1 MEQLTRMMP
10 RTAFV
15 TGGSGFVGARLIARL
30 VAGGWSVRALG
41 RSDGALHKVAALGA
55 EPVRGD
61 LTDRQAL
68 AAGMRGCEVVF
79 HVAAHFKLW
88 GPRALFERI
97 NVGGT
102 RAVVEVAH
110 STPEVRRAVMVS
122 AAAVVMGK
130 PEPMRSV
137 SEAEPLRFMSYA
149 PYSASKA
156 RAEQLLLDAN
166 GSRAG
171 FETIAVRPP
180 FIWGAGMPTL
190 DEMTHTVTAGRFQ
203 WVGDG
208 GQAMSTCHVDNLCHA
223 LMLAAERGRS
233 GEAYFVSDGRDR
245 TLKSVIAPL
254 LATRGVDPGERAVPF
269 GVAWTLAG
277 VMGLVWRT
285 LRLKGEPPITR
296 QMLRLIGKDFTVN
309 IGKAT
314 SELGYSAVVSWEE
327 GIAEMRGGAFMP
339 APAALPVNKL
349 AAVSLP
355 SSELEVSPASDSQ
368 PPGILR

>member
-1 MEQLTRMMP
+1 MEQLTRTNP

-30 VAGGWSVRALG
+30 VADGWSVRAVG

-55 EPVRGD
+55 DPVRAD
-61 LTDRQAL
+61 LTDGQAL

-79 HVAAHFKLW
+79 HAAAHFKLW
-88 GPRALFERI
+88 GPRALFEQI

-102 RAVVEVAH
+102 RAIIEAA
-110 STPEVRRAVMVS
+110 SATPEVRRVVMVS

-130 PEPMRSV
+130 PEPMLSV
-137 SEAEPLRFMSYA
+137 REDEPLRFKRYA

-156 RAEQLLLDAN
+156 RAERLLLNAN

-190 DEMTHTVTAGRFQ
+190 DEMAHAVTAGRFQ
-203 WVGDG
+203 WVGGG

-223 LMLAAERGRS
+223 LMLAAERGRG
-233 GEAYFVSDGRDR
+233 GEAYFVSDGRDG

-269 GVAWTLAG
+269 GVAWALAG
-277 VMGLVWRT
+277 VMGFVWRT

-296 QMLRLIGKDFTVN
+296 QMLRLIGKDFTVD
-309 IGKAT
+309 IGKAK
-314 SELGYSAVVSWEE
+314 SELGYGAVVGWEE
-327 GIAEMRGGAFMP
+327 GLAAMRRGAFTP
-339 APAALPVNKL
+339 APAAPPVREP
-349 AAVSLP
+349 AA
-355 SSELEVSPASDSQ
+355 
-368 PPGILR
+368 G

>member
-1 MEQLTRMMP
+1 MEQLTRERP

-30 VAGGWSVRALG
+30 VADGWSVRALG
-41 RSDGALHKVAALGA
+41 RSDDALGKVAALGA

-61 LTDRQAL
+61 LTDRKTL
-68 AAGMRGCEVVF
+68 VAGMRGCEIVF

-97 NVGGT
+97 NVRGT
-102 RAVVEVAH
+102 RAIVEAA
-110 STPEVRRAVMVS
+110 SATPEVRRVVMVS

-130 PEPMRSV
+130 PEPMHTVR
-137 SEAEPLRFMSYA
+137 EDAPLRFKRYA

-156 RAEQLLLDAN
+156 RAERLLLDAN
-166 GSRAG
+166 DRRAG
-171 FETIAVRPP
+171 FETIAIRPP

-190 DEMTHTVTAGRFQ
+190 DEMVHTVTVGRFQ
-203 WVGDG
+203 WVGGG

-223 LMLAAERGRS
+223 LMLAADHGRG
-233 GEAYFVSDGRDR
+233 GEAYFVSDGHDG

-254 LATRGVDPGERAVPF
+254 LATRGVDPGQRAVPF
-269 GVAWTLAG
+269 RVAWTLAG
-277 VMGLVWRT
+277 LMGIVWRM

-296 QMLRLIGKDFTVN
+296 QMLRLIGKDFTVE

-314 SELGYSAVVSWEE
+314 SELGYSAIVSWEK
-327 GIAEMRGGAFMP
+327 GLAEMRAANATKPEP
-339 APAALPVNKL
+339 AT
-349 AAVSLP
+349 AVRR
-355 SSELEVSPASDSQ
+355 ADD
-368 PPGILR
+368 